1 VATDLVEIDQEKPSP
16 EALDRAAAFVGRGKV
31 VAIPT
36 DALYTL
42 VADPFNLNAVQQVF
56 VAKGREI
63 NRSLPMLVA
72 DALMVEELAK
82 QVPDIFRVLA
92 RRFWP
97 GPLALILR
105 ASARVPLRATGNT
118 GRLAVRQSQSL
129 VVQGLID
136 RLGHPLIATSAN
148 ISGSPT
154 CRSGIEVFGMMD
166 GRVDLVLDGGLCS
179 GPGATTVDITE
190 DSWKMIREGAIPEA
204 DIAACLDAE

>member
-1 VATDLVEIDQEKPSP
+1 VATDLVEIDPEQPSQD
-16 EALDRAAAFVGRGKV
+16 ALDRAASFVHRGKV

-42 VADPFNLNAVQQVF
+42 VADPFNLKAVQQVF
-56 VAKGREI
+56 IAKGREI

-72 DALMVEELAK
+72 DALMAEELAK
-82 QVPDIFRVLA
+82 RVPESFHVLA

-97 GPLALILR
+97 GPLTVILP

-118 GRLAVRQSQSL
+118 GRLAIRQSPSK

-136 RLGHPLIATSAN
+136 RLGHPIVATSAN

-166 GRVDLVLDGGLCS
+166 GRLDLVLDGGLCN

-190 DSWKMIREGAIPEA
+190 PCWKMIREGAIPEQ
-204 DIAACLDAE
+204 DIAACLDAV